1 MPTKSTKKSILQY
14 LGLGLFAISLLVF
27 TAMLGLDGYKF
38 SEEQIIASFAAGEDA
53 NYWQQ
58 DAADFRQVHLKIAG
72 EETGLFSE
80 TFGSTFASESKLK
93 EAYRLAQARVKEYY
107 ETEGLPQD
115 LNGEGKPK
123 TGEDAYTHLTLQTN
137 YRGSL
142 SAIAGSVIHKHTAVC
157 S

>member
-123 TGEDAYTHLTLQTN
+123 TGAVSYTHLTLQTN